1 MISKNF
7 RVDIVGDLDYED
19 LVADIYF
26 KDQFVAM
33 LTQEKGFEKL
43 EIEIHPPKNQEKWLF
58 KFSEFEEALQHA
70 KLRLWKLR
78 KLPEDHS

>member
-33 LTQEKGFEKL
+33 LTQFLIFQNLFL
-43 EIEIHPPKNQEKWLF
+43 E
-58 KFSEFEEALQHA
+58 
-70 KLRLWKLR
+70 
-78 KLPEDHS
+78 